1 MTTINDVAALAGVSP
16 TTAKRVLREPER
28 VAPATLERV
37 RKAIEELH
45 YVPDERAGALR
56 RGRNRSVGLILASI
70 VEPFFASLM
79 RVISHTMRQ
88 EGYTVLVAETEYQC
102 ELELQS
108 LKQFYGNRVSGLI
121 IRPGYGTPNLDYLR
135 RMRDHGTHI
144 VEIDYHYAG
153 SPFSWVMLDNPRC
166 IREGVRYLYELGH
179 RRIATLGCYDPVINP
194 EERSYTFPLAMREL
208 GLEVPEEYRRVIR
221 LTEEEAYRV
230 TRDLMRLDNPPT
242 ALFGLNG
249 TSSLGAFRALQELG
263 LRIPDDVSLLSFD
276 DYTWMQ
282 VVRPQIDVFAQ
293 PVDDMGRLAAR
304 LVVSE
309 VTQGWR
315 PEVTRSVFPG
325 ELLKR
330 GSCAPPHGRGP
341 RVQSNP

>member
-1 MTTINDVAALAGVSP
+1 MPTINDVASLAGVSA

-37 RKAIEELH
+37 RKAIDELH

-56 RGRNRSVGLILASI
+56 RGRNRSVGLMLASV

-79 RVISHTMRQ
+79 RVVSHTLRQ
-88 EGYTVLVAETEYQC
+88 HGYTVLVADSEYES
-102 ELELQS
+102 ELELQT
-108 LKQFYGNRVSGLI
+108 LKLFHGNRVSGLI
-121 IRPGYGTPNLDYLR
+121 IRPGYGSPNLDYLL

-144 VEIDYHYAG
+144 VEIDYHYPD

-166 IREGVRYLYELGH
+166 IREGVRYLHDLGH
-179 RRIATLGCYDPVINP
+179 RRIAALGSYDPIINP
-194 EERSYTFPLAMREL
+194 EGRSRTFPQAMQEL
-208 GLEVPEEYRRVIR
+208 GLEVPDEYRRVIR
-221 LTEEEAYRV
+221 LTEDDAYRL
-230 TRDLMRLDNPPT
+230 THDLMRLDNPPT

-249 TSSLGAFRALQELG
+249 SSTLGAFRALQELG
-263 LRIPDDVSLLSFD
+263 LRIPQDVSLLSFD

-309 VTQGWR
+309 VEQGGE
-315 PEVTRSVFPG
+315 PQIKHNVFPG

-330 GSCAPPHGRGP
+330 GSCAAP
-341 RVQSNP
+341 RD

>member
-1 MTTINDVAALAGVSP
+1 MPTINDVAALAGVSA

-37 RKAIEELH
+37 RKAIDELH

-56 RGRNRSVGLILASI
+56 RGRNRSVGLILASV

-79 RVISHTMRQ
+79 RVVSHTLRQ
-88 EGYTVLVAETEYQC
+88 HGYTALVAESEYES

-108 LKQFYGNRVSGLI
+108 LKLFHGNRVSGLI
-121 IRPGYGTPNLDYLR
+121 IRPGYGSPNLDYLL

-144 VEIDYHYAG
+144 VEIDYHYPD
-153 SPFSWVMLDNPRC
+153 SPFSWIMLDNPRC
-166 IREGVRYLYELGH
+166 IREGVRYLHDLGH
-179 RRIATLGCYDPVINP
+179 RRIAALGSYDPIINP
-194 EERSYTFPLAMREL
+194 EDRSRTFPQAMQEL
-208 GLEVPEEYRRVIR
+208 GLEVPDEYRRVIR
-221 LTEEEAYRV
+221 LTENDAYRL
-230 TRDLMRLDNPPT
+230 THDLMRLDNPPT

-249 TSSLGAFRALQELG
+249 SSTLGAFLALQELG
-263 LRIPDDVSLLSFD
+263 LRIPHDVSLLSFD

-309 VTQGWR
+309 VEQGGE
-315 PEVTRSVFPG
+315 PQIKHNVFPG

-330 GSCAPPHGRGP
+330 GSCAAPRG
-341 RVQSNP
+341 